1 MSQETLLVGPH
12 KAAILAYAARH
23 PEPLITYLD
32 DLLSCIERRPTTDLN
47 TVTVIDHDKLTTEQ
61 LLMVRELQRAG
72 FGIIHYETPKS

>member
-1 MSQETLLVGPH
+1 MSQEILLIGPH
-12 KAAILAYAARH
+12 RKAITQYAERH

-32 DLLSCIERRPTTDLN
+32 DLLSCIERRPFTDCN